1 MSIFLPKLTGLSIY
15 EEIAQKSCWVF
26 FSSQYISWIW
36 WQNQTQQWA
45 SHALVIKLVVL
56 WQLLYIMINWN
67 NSAFEH
73 FGYHYQEIFI
83 CQVLVKQYNV
93 NRAE

>member
-1 MSIFLPKLTGLSIY
+1 MRKLDKNLVEFSFRPNTLAEFGGKARRSSGLP
-15 EEIAQKSCWVF
+15 
-26 FSSQYISWIW
+26 
-36 WQNQTQQWA
+36 A

-67 NSAFEH
+67 NAAFEH

-83 CQVLVKQYNV
+83 CQVLVKQ
-93 NRAE
+93 